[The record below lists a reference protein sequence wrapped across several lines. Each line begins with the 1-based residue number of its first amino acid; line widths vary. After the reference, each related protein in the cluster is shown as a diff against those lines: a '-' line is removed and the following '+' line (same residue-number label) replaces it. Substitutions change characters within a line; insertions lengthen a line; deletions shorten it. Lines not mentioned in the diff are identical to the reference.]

1 MHESLGDRRKE
12 VQGARFIYFVKQLH
26 NNLSRVWRLPQ
37 GPLSHEFVTLIEAD
51 APALLTNI
59 CESSNEKI
67 LVNTSHCS
75 STRNGDNVGLLIK
88 TDSTQNE

>member
-1 MHESLGDRRKE
+1 MNI
-12 VQGARFIYFVKQLH
+12 ARDHHTPYIMVITCYVH
-26 NNLSRVWRLPQ
+26 RVWRLLQ
-37 GPLSHEFVTLIEAD
+37 GSLSHELVTLIEAD
-51 APALLTNI
+51 APASLTNI